1 VVATLDNGLTVWMSA
16 DRDEPRVFASVVV
29 RAGAAEDP
37 AETTG
42 VAHYLEHMLANKG
55 TRRLGTLDHAA
66 EAPHLAE
73 VAAAFEALRS
83 TVDPAAR
90 QALRDRIEAAELRA
104 QAHAVPNELKQ
115 AWGRLGGRSF
125 NATTSHERMNFYVD
139 LPAEMLPRWA
149 ALELDRFTAPVFRAF
164 ATEVRTICEEKS
176 RALDNAGRASKREL
190 ARALWGGHPYG
201 RPVLGELEHLAS
213 PSVRAMEDFVGRW
226 LVPENMAVVL
236 AGDIEPDAT
245 LELLQSTLG
254 RLPRGWEGGAPLRL
268 RPEAPPVLSG
278 EQERVVVHHGQGA
291 VHIGWRTVSGDHPD
305 ALALRM
311 AELLLSN
318 GRTGRIDRELVQ
330 MRRIRGGGAWS
341 SHRREG
347 GSFVVWANPREGQS
361 AAQARALLLGEVE
374 RLVAGE
380 LEPGVLE
387 AVHRSFEVA
396 ELQRRETNRGR
407 ADWMTRAIVAGRSP
421 AEARAREA
429 RIRALELDDIV
440 SAARRWLGPDRVCVV
455 RRSGEPSLPTIEGLP
470 PAPRPI
476 QTARN
481 SAFFAEVM
489 GIPVAPPQP
498 RVLREG
504 EHFHRAERG
513 AWGAVVHNPNPY
525 SHLAQVQWIWDR
537 GQGQDRRLGTVA
549 RLVGLAGTP
558 EHTRSELGL
567 KLHQLGVRTGMQV
580 RRDSTVLWLA
590 GPADTLPAGAA
601 LVERRLVAPV
611 LDRELRARE
620 LRDLLHRRRERRSTM
635 KARVDAA
642 RGYVLYGD
650 QSGFL
655 ARTPPPEELAGLLT
669 AELGQWGEQLRGDA
683 RDCLSTGPVDPSIW
697 SSFSNGADPRE
708 LPRSAPWQKGRR
720 PAAGVFLLHHAGAQ
734 ASVTVYRCAGPR
746 VAGTEV
752 AGAWL
757 STGLSGPAGLIFQ
770 ELREARALAYST
782 GGGLSRGERLGD
794 DDLLW
799 GTASTE
805 PPRAH
810 EAAGLLVAMLQDGLP
825 MLISDEA
832 RVESARVRLLQQLR
846 SERVG
851 FRSVPGAVRAWGL
864 LGHEEDPREAW
875 RGELA
880 RATGQTLQD
889 AVEQLT
895 LGPPLVVVVGDLERV
910 DQGALAAL
918 GPVAELTARDVF
930 GPDAAHAP
938 GEPDPALAG

>member
-1 VVATLDNGLTVWMSA
+1 
-16 DRDEPRVFASVVV
+16 
-29 RAGAAEDP
+29 
-37 AETTG
+37 
-42 VAHYLEHMLANKG
+42 
-55 TRRLGTLDHAA
+55 
-66 EAPHLAE
+66 
-73 VAAAFEALRS
+73 
-83 TVDPAAR
+83 
-90 QALRDRIEAAELRA
+90 
-104 QAHAVPNELKQ
+104 
-115 AWGRLGGRSF
+115 
-125 NATTSHERMNFYVD
+125 MNFYVD
-139 LPAEMLPRWA
+139 LPAQMLPRWA

-164 ATEVRTICEEKS
+164 STEVRTICEEKS
-176 RALDNAGRASKREL
+176 RALDNASRASKRAL

-201 RPVLGELEHLAS
+201 RPVLGELPHLAS
-213 PSVRAMEDFVGRW
+213 PSVRAMEDFVARW

-236 AGDIEPDAT
+236 AGDIDPDAA
-245 LELLQSTLG
+245 LELMQASLG
-254 RLPRGWEGGAPLRL
+254 RLPRGWDGGAPARL
-268 RPEAPPVLSG
+268 RPEAPPVLAG
-278 EQERVVVHHGQGA
+278 EQRLEVVHHGQGA
-291 VHIGWRTVSGDHPD
+291 VHIGWRTVPSEHPD

-330 MRRIRGGGAWS
+330 QRRLRGGGAWS

-347 GSFVVWANPREGQS
+347 GSFVVWANPREGQD
-361 AAQARALLLGEVE
+361 ADEARALLLDQVARLAAGEV
-374 RLVAGE
+374 
-380 LEPGVLE
+380 EPGVLR

-407 ADWMTRAIVAGRSP
+407 ADWMTRAIVGGRSP
-421 AEARAREA
+421 AEARQREA

-440 SAARRWLGPDRVCVV
+440 GAVRRWLGGDRVCVV

-476 QTARN
+476 ETARN

-489 GIPVAPPQP
+489 GIPVADAQP

-504 EHFHRAERG
+504 EHFQRADLG
-513 AWGAVVHNPNPY
+513 PWGSVVHNDNPY

-537 GQGQDRRLGTVA
+537 GQGQDRLLGTVA

-558 EHTRSELGL
+558 EHDRAELGL
-567 KLHQLGVRTGMQV
+567 KLHQLGVRTGLRV
-580 RRDSTVLWLA
+580 GRDSTVLWLA
-590 GPADTLPAGAA
+590 GPAATLPEGAA
-601 LVERRLVAPV
+601 LVERRLVRPA

-642 RGYVLYGD
+642 RGYVLYGE

-655 ARTPPPEELAGLLT
+655 ARTPSPEELAGLLT
-669 AELGQWGEQLRGDA
+669 ADLGQWGVQLRQDA
-683 RDCLSTGPVDPSIW
+683 RDCLSTGPVDPAIW
-697 SSFSNGADPRE
+697 SGFSAGSSPRA
-708 LPRSAPWQKGRR
+708 LAPSAPWQKGRR
-720 PAAGVFLLHHAGAQ
+720 PAAGVFLLHHSGAQ

-757 STGLSGPAGLIFQ
+757 STGLAGPAGLIFQ

-810 EAAGLLVAMLQDGLP
+810 EAAGLLVSVLQDGLP
-825 MLISDEA
+825 MLISDES
-832 RVESARVRLLQQLR
+832 RVEAARVRLLQQLR

-851 FRSVPGAVRAWGL
+851 FRSVPGAVRGWAR
-864 LGHEEDPREAW
+864 LGHGEDPRGGW
-875 RGELA
+875 RSELA
-880 RATGQTLQD
+880 QAAVPTLQD
-889 AVEQLT
+889 SVEQLV
-895 LGPPLVVVVGDLERV
+895 LGPPLIVVVGDLERV
-910 DQGALAAL
+910 DQDGLAAL
-918 GPVAELTARDVF
+918 GPVAELAPIDVF
-930 GPDAAHAP
+930 GADAVHAP